1 MKKLMIVCIV
11 ILALLSACTNAIPE
25 PEQCSLCAGTPCH
38 APCIINL
45 STGEMLELAVY
56 ESHPFIVGELA
67 EEQQR
72 ETFSFVRGAGV
83 EGYRLSGESITI
95 TIPMEADKMKEKL
108 FCNSCRDRLASC
120 APRGYALVDLK
131 DTNNPVIYTIVAD
144 LRIPLRCYNIFVHE
158 GKESGKYTINII
170 GTLELL

>member
-1 MKKLMIVCIV
+1 MKKLMIVCIA
-11 ILALLSACTNAIPE
+11 ILALLSACANAIPE
-25 PEQCSLCAGTPCH
+25 PEHCSLCAGLPCH

-45 STGEMLELAVY
+45 STGELLELAVY

-95 TIPMEADKMKEKL
+95 TLPMVADAMEEKH
-108 FCNSCRDRLASC
+108 FCNTCRERLADC
-120 APRGYALVDLK
+120 ASQGYALVDLK
-131 DTNNPVIYTIVAD
+131 NTTNPVIYAIATD
-144 LRIPLRCYNIFVHE
+144 LEVSFRCYNILAN
-158 GKESGKYTINII
+158 ESIEAKKYEISII
-170 GTLELL
+170 GTLE